1 MATFLFNKLIR
12 DKILQMHIDVGHTIT
27 YENLKGEALKTKL
40 RDKLHEETDEIPIRD
55 KKDDD
60 VIEEISDVQQVLD
73 DLKAQYGIS
82 DEQVREVQA
91 AKFNKKGGFAD
102 GVFIE
107 SVTLPE
113 RDEWVKYYRKSP
125 EKYPEVRENGK
136 VDPDLPKLEKGIYRH
151 TKSGKLYDVIGVT
164 FNTEN
169 YEPLVIYAPTYAHKY
184 EMFARPYDMFVGKVE
199 IDGVMQPRFR
209 KEES

>member
-1 MATFLFNKLIR
+1 MPTFLFNKLIR

-27 YENLKGEALKTKL
+27 YENLKGEALKAKL
-40 RDKLHEETDEIPIRD
+40 RDKLHEEADEIPIRD
-55 KKDDD
+55 KKDDE

-82 DEQVREVQA
+82 DEQVREAQA

-125 EKYPEVRENGK
+125 EKYPEVRQSGK
-136 VDPDLPKLEKGIYRH
+136 VDPDLPKLAKGIYRH
-151 TKSGKLYDVIGVT
+151 TKSGKLYDVIVVT

-169 YEPLVIYAPTYAHKY
+169 YEPLVIYVPTYEHKY
-184 EMFARPYDMFVGKVE
+184 EMFARPYDMFVGEVE
-199 IDGVMQPRFR
+199 IDGVMQPRFS
-209 KEES
+209 KEQS